1 MKISLRGAFLIILIV
16 FLTAFSLTFQSA
28 IDVGVSMYPTCADGD
43 MLLVR
48 RLYREDKIYR
58 GDIVYLNLDPVE
70 YPALGNATKL
80 LKRVI
85 AVAGD
90 EVRIEETGL
99 YVNGELQRESYVSL
113 PTWYE
118 EDTIYGVWQI
128 SEGKVFV
135 MGDNRPYSY
144 DSRNFG
150 EVSESSIVGK
160 LFINLTEKTG
170 VTDLTYRVL
179 VCVLGSVLF
188 ILIFYKYLI
197 KGDKKN
203 VKV

>member
-1 MKISLRGAFLIILIV
+1 MKLSLRGICLIFLVV
-16 FLTAFSLTFQSA
+16 FLTAFSLTFKSA
-28 IDVGVSMYPTCADGD
+28 VDVGVSMYPTCSDGD

-48 RLYREDKIYR
+48 KLYREDSINR
-58 GDIVYLNLDPVE
+58 GDIVYLNLDPME
-70 YPALGNATKL
+70 YPELGNATKL
-80 LKRVI
+80 LKRVV

-90 EVRIEETGL
+90 EVRIDKTGF
-99 YVNGELQRESYVSL
+99 YINGVLQRENFVSL
-113 PTWYE
+113 ENWFE
-118 EDTIYGVWQI
+118 EDCIYGVWQI
-128 SEGKVFV
+128 SDGSIFV

-150 EVSESSIVGK
+150 EVSEKSVEGK
-160 LFINLTEKTG
+160 LFLNLTEKTG

-188 ILIFYKYLI
+188 VLIFYKYLL

>member
-128 SEGKVFV
+128 SEGQVFV

-150 EVSESSIVGK
+150 EVSEDSIVGK
-160 LFINLTEKTG
+160 LFLNLTEKTG

>member
-58 GDIVYLNLDPVE
+58 GDVVYLNLDPVE

-150 EVSESSIVGK
+150 EVSEDSIVGK

>member
-28 IDVGVSMYPTCADGD
+28 IDIGISMYPTCADGD

>member
-28 IDVGVSMYPTCADGD
+28 IDVGISMYPTCADGD

-58 GDIVYLNLDPVE
+58 GDVVYLNLDPVE

-150 EVSESSIVGK
+150 EVSEDSIVGK

>member
-28 IDVGVSMYPTCADGD
+28 IDVGISMYPTCADGD

>member
-58 GDIVYLNLDPVE
+58 GDVVYLNLDPVE
-70 YPALGNATKL
+70 YPALGNSTKL

>member
-48 RLYREDKIYR
+48 KLYREDTINR
-58 GDIVYLNLDPVE
+58 GDVVYLNLDSAE

-150 EVSESSIVGK
+150 EVSEDSIVGK
-160 LFINLTEKTG
+160 LFLNLTEKTG

>member
-28 IDVGVSMYPTCADGD
+28 IDVGISMYPTCADGD

-118 EDTIYGVWQI
+118 EDTIHGVWQI

-150 EVSESSIVGK
+150 EVSEDSIVGK
-160 LFINLTEKTG
+160 LFLNLTEKTG

>member
-48 RLYREDKIYR
+48 KLYREDTINR
-58 GDIVYLNLDPVE
+58 GDIVYLNLDPAE

-80 LKRVI
+80 LKRVV

-90 EVRIEETGL
+90 EVRVDKTGF
-99 YVNGELQRESYVSL
+99 YVNGVLQREGYTSL

-118 EDTIYGVWQI
+118 DGTIYGVWQI
-128 SEGKVFV
+128 SEGKIFV

-150 EVSESSIVGK
+150 EVSEESVVGK
-160 LFINLTEKTG
+160 LFLNLTEKTG
-170 VTDLTYRVL
+170 VTNLTYRVL
-179 VCVLGSVLF
+179 VCVLGSALF